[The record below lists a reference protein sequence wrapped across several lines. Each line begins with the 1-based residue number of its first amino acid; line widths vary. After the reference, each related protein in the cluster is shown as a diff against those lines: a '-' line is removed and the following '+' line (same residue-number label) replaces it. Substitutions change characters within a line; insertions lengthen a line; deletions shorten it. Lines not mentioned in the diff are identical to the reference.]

1 MESLSVQRCGVSP
14 AMASLWWSLSTCSP
28 IGKKGR
34 KRVLPGVLLPK
45 PPTQVPWCRF
55 THAEPLLMADG
66 LPDPH
71 LRHGGAG
78 RTGGQG
84 WCISPALPTLLGPLP
99 SQMWSPQSSSGASR
113 PCGCSHGP
121 FLAAVTP
128 GGSDH
133 LWGLGRSHWG
143 PPLRH
148 QDLRLQLCGALSLG
162 GVDAAGSSGS
172 QVLLLHRCG
181 LTWPPK
187 GHTLPTHFPGQSP
200 NIRNRFLVCV
210 SLRNRGSSPRVRVVG
225 GRGQG
230 RLTAEREGL
239 RFSGPHPRRSGVT
252 PQGCRPAPD
261 PQHSWVGPDPITKT
275 GHLLRVSARMCACV
289 RAPVWPR
296 IHRLPC

>member
-1 MESLSVQRCGVSP
+1 MWRGHPLALTFRGSQSFPALSHPGREHLYFGSAGWAGEPLCAEVWGEPRCGLLVVVP
-14 AMASLWWSLSTCSP
+14 LSTCSP

-45 PPTQVPWCRF
+45 PPAQVPWCRF

-84 WCISPALPTLLGPLP
+84 WCVSPALPTLLGPLP

-113 PCGCSHGP
+113 PCGYSHGP

-133 LWGLGRSHWG
+133 LWGSGRSHWG
-143 PPLRH
+143 PSLRH

-162 GVDAAGSSGS
+162 GVDAAGPSGS

-200 NIRNRFLVCV
+200 NIGNPVFLFVSHLEIVVLPRGCV
-210 SLRNRGSSPRVRVVG
+210 L
-225 GRGQG
+225 
-230 RLTAEREGL
+230 
-239 RFSGPHPRRSGVT
+239 
-252 PQGCRPAPD
+252 
-261 PQHSWVGPDPITKT
+261 
-275 GHLLRVSARMCACV
+275 
-289 RAPVWPR
+289 
-296 IHRLPC
+296 